1 MGDADLQ
8 YHVHLK
14 PGDVGRYVL
23 LPGDPGRSVVLQPI
37 PTCEDAFAP
46 PPHPFAKKALKQDSP
61 CVIAASAHRS
71 KKIAEFFDN
80 PQFVASNREFTTYTG
95 TLLGEKVSVTST
107 GIGCPSTAI
116 AVEEL
121 IKVGADT
128 FIRVGTSGG
137 MQPGTRTGDVGV
149 VTAAIRDEG
158 TSRQYLPLEFP
169 AVADPDVVHHM
180 RAAARHLQIPHQAG
194 VTHSKDSFFG
204 ETEKE
209 RMPMNVE
216 LSRKWEHYCS
226 GGAICSEMEASTIFV
241 LASIHRKRAGACN
254 TMMAKDAHL
263 PKDSDEMALFKG
275 DRAIR
280 IAIEAIKRLI
290 KQDRE
295 DKAAVEA
302 SAASE
307 PPTKKARK

>member
-1 MGDADLQ
+1 MALQ
-8 YHVHLK
+8 YHVQLK
-14 PGDVGRYVL
+14 LGDVGRYVL
-23 LPGDPGRSVVLQPI
+23 LPGDP
-37 PTCEDAFAP
+37 A
-46 PPHPFAKKALKQDSP
+46 
-61 CVIAASAHRS
+61 RS
-71 KKIAEFFDN
+71 KKIAAHLDDAK
-80 PQFVASNREFTTYTG
+80 FVAQNREFTTYTG

-137 MQPGTRTGDVGV
+137 MQPDARTGDVGI
-149 VTAAIRDEG
+149 VTGAIRDEG
-158 TSRQYLPLEFP
+158 TSRAYLPLEFP

-180 RAAARHLQIPHQAG
+180 RQAAAHLEIPHRAG

-216 LSRKWEHYCS
+216 LERKWEHYCS

-241 LASIHRKRAGACN
+241 VAAIHRKRAGACN

-263 PKDSDEMALFKG
+263 PKNGHEMALFKG

-280 IAIEAIKRLI
+280 IAVEAIKRLI
-290 KQDRE
+290 QQDRASDGTSE
-295 DKAAVEA
+295 ATAPDAEPDAKKRRREALKQSPAA
-302 SAASE
+302 
-307 PPTKKARK
+307 KKARGVKARR